1 MSTSHNN
8 QPEKVDEQK
17 LVQKYSRGVLN
28 QTHYVWS
35 LLDSDNSDENPL
47 KSGLIVNEF
56 APIVKRKWPPVS
68 RQVQQRKWP
77 LAIIPTEYSR
87 VERASFRE

>member
-35 LLDSDNSDENPL
+35 FLDSVNSDENPL

-56 APIVKRKWPPVS
+56 APIVKRKWPLAL
-68 RQVQQRKWP
+68 RQVRRRKG
-77 LAIIPTEYSR
+77 LSL
-87 VERASFRE
+87 